1 MEFISSEARGFKYLE
16 PRFWDAMEVITLA
29 FKKRDFP
36 ITYSINRAWHLHIT
50 LALNT
55 NLSHRAQLNL
65 NMQCISVATAHLRP
79 IFIFS
84 ATVPESHSLFSFYY
98 LRYYYIVALR
108 YNFQEKEQLTSSRMA
123 QSKMS
128 SLLLLFSLLRPIHLY
143 SIFEKSSLTN
153 GIFSLFQT
161 GLPV

>member
-1 MEFISSEARGFKYLE
+1 
-16 PRFWDAMEVITLA
+16 MEVITLA

-36 ITYSINRAWHLHIT
+36 ITYSINRAWHLQHIT

-84 ATVPESHSLFSFYY
+84 ATVPESHSLF
-98 LRYYYIVALR
+98 I
-108 YNFQEKEQLTSSRMA
+108 T
-123 QSKMS
+123 
-128 SLLLLFSLLRPIHLY
+128 
-143 SIFEKSSLTN
+143 
-153 GIFSLFQT
+153 
-161 GLPV
+161 